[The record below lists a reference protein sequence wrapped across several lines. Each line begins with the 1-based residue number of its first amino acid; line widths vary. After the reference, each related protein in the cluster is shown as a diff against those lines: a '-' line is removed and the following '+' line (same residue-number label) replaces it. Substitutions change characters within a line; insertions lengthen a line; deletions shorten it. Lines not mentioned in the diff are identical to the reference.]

1 MFHYSIFLVQPLEQ
15 MLGKGKELSQI
26 PMLRTTS
33 PIGVTTS
40 KLNQSLTWSGL
51 CGVTRARRR
60 WSPRTDGV
68 RWLGRRR
75 RAGGLGEAEPVG
87 TAPVMHGACEWQ
99 AEEATK
105 LTGQRGNGEAHMRW
119 HSVTVGGAPVD
130 EEQRALPLE
139 LGLTEEN
146 LQRLRAGSES
156 TGGRCCT
163 TLQHRGRRVGC
174 ANEGADGVAHGLCG
188 GGLVACGWH

>member
-1 MFHYSIFLVQPLEQ
+1 LYNQIVLPDSAGVMFHYSIFLVQPLEQ

-68 RWLGRRR
+68 WWLGRRR
-75 RAGGLGEAEPVG
+75 RAGGL
-87 TAPVMHGACEWQ
+87 
-99 AEEATK
+99 
-105 LTGQRGNGEAHMRW
+105 GEAHMRW

-146 LQRLRAGSES
+146 LQRLREGSES